1 SVTVQPGERGSPRE
15 HSEDLMTDDL
25 FWPGPDAAGN
35 GSYAQTEQLERDP
48 MGPSWGPPDDPGRAP
63 RQRPAWLVPAAAAG
77 AAALVFG
84 GAGIGIGAALENG
97 NGGGS
102 NGGLT
107 VASQSGQNVA
117 ADPKSYA
124 GIAAK
129 VLPSVVSINVSGSGQ
144 QDTGSG
150 VILRSHGYILT
161 NNHVVTAA
169 SGGASV
175 TVPFTDGSSTSAR
188 IVGTDEEDDLAVIK
202 VNK

>member
-1 SVTVQPGERGSPRE
+1 
-15 HSEDLMTDDL
+15 MTDDL

-35 GSYAQTEQLERDP
+35 GSYAQTEQLEREP

-150 VILRSHGYILT
+150 VILRSDGYILT
-161 NNHVVTAA
+161 ASHDRTAR
-169 SGGASV
+169 V
-175 TVPFTDGSSTSAR
+175 YR
-188 IVGTDEEDDLAVIK
+188 ILTLSDIADLLSK
-202 VNK
+202 